1 MCLGV
6 ALHEASFLVHA
17 FAEPAIVWFP
27 FLGNKQTVRFPEGDQ
42 CGYIVESW
50 PASIRSAPHQ
60 DTRASYHQAIGV
72 AKPPSLTIHPP
83 RIRCSGQQHSTSASA
98 QRCALNQHAPDSAP
112 YTAKLPRDAV
122 RPEDKNSISAA
133 KHAPSRD
140 DLHSNRRHIARERS
154 SAPPL
159 EHRPSVVPRSR
170 VHGWTLGSSRSLLSH
185 AGLCCAATNPDR
197 HHDQRHKQG

>member
-27 FLGNKQTVRFPEGDQ
+27 FLGNKQTVRFPGGDQ

-72 AKPPSLTIHPP
+72 AKSPALTIHPP
-83 RIRCSGQQHSTSASA
+83 RIRCSGQLSLGVFLSVPLIHVPLIHVSVP
-98 QRCALNQHAPDSAP
+98 QRHP
-112 YTAKLPRDAV
+112 K
-122 RPEDKNSISAA
+122 
-133 KHAPSRD
+133 
-140 DLHSNRRHIARERS
+140 
-154 SAPPL
+154 

-197 HHDQRHKQG
+197 HHDQRHRQG